1 MTPKTLEIIN
11 NLLIFWPTS
20 RYQLSN
26 YSIEN
31 ISLLWSKNPLAKMCH
46 KYYYYKIYILPKLT
60 KHLTI
65 TNIQSNNN

>member
-1 MTPKTLEIIN
+1 MTPKILENIN

-31 ISLLWSKNPLAKMCH
+31 ISLLWNKNPLAKMCD
-46 KYYYYKIYILPKLT
+46 YNYKIYILLKFT

-65 TNIQSNNN
+65 TNI